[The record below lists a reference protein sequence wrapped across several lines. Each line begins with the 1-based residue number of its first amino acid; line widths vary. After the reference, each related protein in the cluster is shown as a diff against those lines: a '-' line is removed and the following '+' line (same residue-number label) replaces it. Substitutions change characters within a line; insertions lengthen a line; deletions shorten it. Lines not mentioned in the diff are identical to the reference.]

1 MGGLRTN
8 DQASSAQPVTLE
20 NISKSFGGGVLT
32 VRDVNLTIGGGEFFT
47 LLGPSGCGKTTT
59 LRMIAGFYYPTSGR
73 ILFGDR
79 DVTYVPPNDRNI
91 GMVFQNYALFPHMTV
106 FENVAFGLRVRKV
119 PGPEIKRRVAESL
132 SLVRLE
138 GMEERRIDQLSGGQQ
153 QRVALARALVI
164 RPALLLLDEPL
175 SNLDAKLRDETRTE
189 IRRIQTES
197 NITAVYVTHDQAE
210 AMAVS
215 DRIAVMEGGVVHQV
229 GSPQDIYHRPAT
241 RFVATFIGKSN
252 LLEGRLVEANGSDG
266 VVELPGTGQIRV
278 DLERRNPNVPATA
291 GGKVMLTVRPEG
303 LQVVAEPGGPNVLS
317 GRVVA
322 AEFTG
327 AYTEYLVKVG
337 ESTVVA
343 SSADRYGEVR
353 RPGDP
358 IHLYIPPERVYLVE

>member
-1 MGGLRTN
+1 MGGLRMS
-8 DQASSAQPVTLE
+8 DQQTSAQSVTLE
-20 NISKSFGGGVLT
+20 HVSKSFGNGAPT
-32 VRDVNLTIGGGEFFT
+32 VRDVNLTIQGGEFFT

-59 LRMIAGFYYPTSGR
+59 LRMIAGFYYPTTGR

-79 DVTYVPPNDRNI
+79 DVTYMPPNDRNI

-119 PGPEIKRRVAESL
+119 PRDEMKRRVSEAL
-132 SLVRLE
+132 KLVRLE
-138 GMEERRIDQLSGGQQ
+138 GMEHRRIDQLSGGQQ

-197 NITAVYVTHDQAE
+197 SITAVYVTHDQAE
-210 AMAVS
+210 AMAIS

-229 GSPQDIYHRPAT
+229 GTPQEIYHRPAT

-252 LLEGRLVEANGSDG
+252 LLEGKLTEVDGAAGLVELA
-266 VVELPGTGQIRV
+266 GTGHIRV
-278 DLERRNPNVPATA
+278 DLGRRNPQVPTA
-291 GGKVMLTVRPEG
+291 VGSRVVLTVRPEG
-303 LQVVAEPGGPNVLS
+303 IQVLAQPDGPNVLT

-327 AYTEYLVKVG
+327 AYTEYLVQAG
-337 ESTVVA
+337 ETTFVA

-358 IHLYIPPERVYLVE
+358 IHLHIPPERVYLVE